1 MGHPF
6 RYYIPEDNAG
16 FMDKVWRFISKK
28 ELPAWS
34 FPRVIQIQTVAGCNA
49 FCIFCPHGK
58 TKRPLPKGRMDW
70 DLYRTI
76 IDECVRHRM
85 WRISPYLMNEPL
97 LDPEIGER
105 IRYISSKKRFPTYT
119 KINTNAS
126 LLTEEVARDLLD
138 SGLDVLTCS
147 VHGIVKEK
155 YEKTMV
161 GLKLEKVLDNI
172 DRFLE
177 LKAKL
182 RKKKPEL
189 RVTMIRTKLI
199 EPDVEKIRE
208 YWKRRGVRV
217 SIRPMS
223 NRANPQIADL
233 GVSARPLEPFSWCV
247 RPMEQA
253 YVNVRGELLLCCND
267 WEQTTILG
275 DLKTQSL
282 EEAWNGDRYREI
294 RRRLLDGRVQGLLC
308 EKCTMQRE

>member
-6 RYYIPEDNAG
+6 GYYVPEGNVG
-16 FMDKVWRFISKK
+16 LFEKVRRFVLNRQLPTWRF
-28 ELPAWS
+28 PM
-34 FPRVIQIQTVAGCNA
+34 VIQIQTVAACNA

-70 DLYRTI
+70 DLYKAI

-97 LDPEIGER
+97 LDPDIGER
-105 IRYISSKKRFPTYT
+105 IRYISSKKKFPTYT

-126 LLTEEVARDLLD
+126 LLTEETARDLLD
-138 SGLDVLTCS
+138 SGLDILTCS

-161 GLKLEKVLDNI
+161 GLKLEEVLDNI
-172 DRFLE
+172 DRFLD
-177 LKAKL
+177 LKKKL
-182 RKKKPEL
+182 KKKKPEL
-189 RVTMIRTKLI
+189 RITMIRTKLI

-208 YWKRRGVRV
+208 YWGKRGVHV

-223 NRANPQIADL
+223 NRANPQIAALDI
-233 GVSARPLEPFSWCV
+233 SAKPLEPFYWCV

-282 EEAWNGDRYREI
+282 EEAWNSEKYKEI
-294 RRRLLDGRVQGLLC
+294 RKRILEGRVKGLLC
-308 EKCTMQRE
+308 EECTMQRG